1 MKYDLSKEID
11 KKAAVTRF
19 EYLCKIGAVVDL
31 TKVDLTKER
40 KKRTIQ
46 QNKYLHVL
54 FDLWG
59 IEYGYTSEESKMVI
73 KGQYPYGHYEKNGI
87 NFPVS
92 TSKFST
98 EEMTQFIDW
107 FRNWS
112 SNNGFYLPS
121 SQEYIDNKYFFDRQI
136 ENAKQWL

>member
-19 EYLCKIGAVVDL
+19 EYLCKIGAV
-31 TKVDLTKER
+31 VDLTKER